1 MSVPAAW
8 PSSPAKLTLEA
19 WSQGCMIGALIIMI
33 GITLAN
39 MRRGVMLHKLIL
51 IEVSIFI
58 GIAFN
63 KQSSHKFSKLLLAM
77 PNGFFTF
84 FDPPTWGWYLSS
96 TVIFLIISWNLH
108 NVIAWMK
115 NKPFLSKRNNA
126 IYIGSIILVQPYWIL
141 EIYANFTYFNT
152 PNTHLFSSTR
162 PLEAVCRDPWWIFT
176 AINLFWNIKYRYE
189 FKPLELIRISPRF
202 GLLLLSMSLSII
214 FIVVDLLSVT
224 PVISIGYINPFWK
237 FAFIFKCFTD
247 TIVLDDFKTALDKL
261 SRYKMDRN
269 YPLPFSRPASQ
280 IQHQMPRPGGEI
292 FHDRCCRESVSVTVE
307 HLEGAGDSI
316 ISAPAR
322 VKGFPNAGLLGRAP
336 S

>member
-1 MSVPAAW
+1 MSVPEAW

-39 MRRGVMLHKLIL
+39 MRRGVLLHKLIL
-51 IEVSIFI
+51 IE
-58 GIAFN
+58 
-63 KQSSHKFSKLLLAM
+63 LLLAM

-126 IYIGSIILVQPYWIL
+126 IYIGTIILVQPYWVL

-152 PNTHLFSSTR
+152 LNNHLFVSIR

-189 FKPLELIRISPRF
+189 FKPLEIIRISPRF

-214 FIVVDLLSVT
+214 FITVDLLSVT
-224 PVISIGYINPFWK
+224 PVIPIGYINPFWK

-261 SRYKMDRN
+261 SRYKMNQN
-269 YPLPFSRPASQ
+269 YPLPFSRPSSQ
-280 IQHQMPRPGGEI
+280 IQNQMPRPSVEN
-292 FHDRCCRESVSVTVE
+292 FHDICRLESLSVTVE
-307 HLEGAGDSI
+307 HLEKADNSI
-316 ISAPAR
+316 IRAPAR
-322 VKGFPNAGLLGRAP
+322 VVRTSDAGLLGRTY
-336 S
+336 